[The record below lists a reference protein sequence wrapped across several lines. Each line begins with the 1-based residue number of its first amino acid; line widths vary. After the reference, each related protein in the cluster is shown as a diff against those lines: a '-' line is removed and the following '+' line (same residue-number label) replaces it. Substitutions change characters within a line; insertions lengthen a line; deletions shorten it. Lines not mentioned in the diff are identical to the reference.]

1 MLNVELGH
9 TPLCLTDAKRNP
21 CHSCNS
27 CSKTPNP
34 EKLYGKVDTKLTFQ
48 ELLVI
53 RLAE

>member
-1 MLNVELGH
+1 MYNWWGIEI
-9 TPLCLTDAKRNP
+9 RNP
-21 CHSCNS
+21 CHS

>member
-1 MLNVELGH
+1 MYNWWGIEI
-9 TPLCLTDAKRNP
+9 RNP
-21 CHSCNS
+21 CHSFNS
-27 CSKTPNP
+27 CSKTPTP

>member
-1 MLNVELGH
+1 MYNWLGIEI
-9 TPLCLTDAKRNP
+9 RNP

-27 CSKTPNP
+27 CSKTPTP